1 IREVERRSD
10 VVIVQLPL
18 AATWSLSNPR
28 RPRVYQVCAN
38 LRQMVATSTW
48 YRGPKR
54 LAAHLAAWV
63 IDRNQSRLIER
74 PDARMIAHGDELARH
89 YGIEHGRAAVSATI
103 LDREIISVPRRR
115 PLNAPF
121 RILFVG
127 FLRHEKGVDTLL
139 SAFRRVLT
147 QIPDAELEIVGGRDS
162 VDHGVAGQLL
172 RELDELSRR
181 ATVVHHGHL
190 SFGPQLFQIFADA
203 DVLVV
208 PSRSEGTPR
217 VLVEARAFGCT
228 VVGSAVGGIPT
239 SIEDGVDGLL
249 VPPNDSEALCAA
261 LLRIADDGSL
271 RKRLVAGGIK
281 RARRCTVE
289 AFADQIYAEALRLN
303 QEFRSPAAVEDP
315 VLTKL
320 VR

>member
-1 IREVERRSD
+1 M
-10 VVIVQLPL
+10 IVQLPL

-28 RPRVYQVCAN
+28 RPRVYQVCAD

-48 YRGPKR
+48 YRGAKR
-54 LAAHLAAWV
+54 IAAYLAAWV
-63 IDRNQSRLIER
+63 IDRNQSRLISR
-74 PDARMIAHGDELARH
+74 PNARMIAHGNELARH

-103 LDREIISVPRRR
+103 LEQEILSIPRQR

-139 SAFRRVLT
+139 AAYRRVLNE
-147 QIPDAELEIVGGRDS
+147 IPNAELEIVGGRDTI
-162 VDHGVAGQLL
+162 DQGIAGQLA
-172 RELDELSRR
+172 REVDDLSRT
-181 ATVVHHGHL
+181 ATVLHHGHL
-190 SFGPQLFQIFADA
+190 SFGPQLFQILADA

-228 VVGSAVGGIPT
+228 VIGSSVGGIPT
-239 SIEDGVDGLL
+239 SIDDGIDGLL
-249 VPPNDSEALCAA
+249 IPPNDPEALCAA
-261 LLRIADDGSL
+261 LLKVAQNRPL
-271 RKRLVAGGIK
+271 RERLIAGGIE

-289 AFADQIYAEALRLN
+289 AFAEQIYEEALRLD
-303 QEFRSPAAVEDP
+303 QEFRSPAMSRGP